1 MIVSESNFGVAV
13 RIKLLKMGKTQDWL
27 IEECRSKTGLYLD
40 TGYMWRILKV
50 VGVKVRKIRH
60 AICEILD
67 LNESDFDQERE
78 ENQIERGV
86 QYDRTTNN

>member
-40 TGYMWRILKV
+40 TGYMWRILSGRRKSP
-50 VGVKVRKIRH
+50 KIRH

-67 LNESDFDQERE
+67 SNESDFDQERE

>member
-1 MIVSESNFGVAV
+1 MFLRESNFGLAV
-13 RIKLLKMGKTQDWL
+13 RIKLLKIGKSQNWL

-40 TGYMWRILKV
+40 TGYMWRILSGRRKSP
-50 VGVKVRKIRH
+50 KIRR

-86 QYDRTTNN
+86 QYDRDANF

>member
-1 MIVSESNFGVAV
+1 
-13 RIKLLKMGKTQDWL
+13 
-27 IEECRSKTGLYLD
+27 
-40 TGYMWRILKV
+40 MWRILS
-50 VGVKVRKIRH
+50 GRRKSPKMRR

-86 QYDRTTNN
+86 QYDRTTNF

>member
-13 RIKLLKMGKTQDWL
+13 RINLLKIGKTQDWL

-40 TGYMWRILKV
+40 TGYMWRILSGRRKSP
-50 VGVKVRKIRH
+50 KIRH

-67 LNESDFDQERE
+67 LNESDFDQERDGS
-78 ENQIERGV
+78 QIERGV
-86 QYDRTTNN
+86 QYDRNANN